1 MDGLCAVAARPRR
14 WLYLPRNAFSNRA
27 CLQSPRDLTA
37 LPCGQNPP
45 APSIF
50 LPVQWVVLAAVVLV
64 AVLLALG
71 VRHLIQLADQTA
83 QAKWGMQQQQ
93 QQEL

>member
-1 MDGLCAVAARPRR
+1 MVRPCP
-14 WLYLPRNAFSNRA
+14 LP
-27 CLQSPRDLTA
+27 
-37 LPCGQNPP
+37 
-45 APSIF
+45 PSF

-71 VRHLIQLADQTA
+71 VWHLIQLVDQTA

-93 QQEL
+93 QEL